1 MQCGDVQ
8 APGKQTL
15 QCGGQIPIGAE
26 EHVRAIGPQ
35 GEQAALLGQGQE
47 DAGGRNQDL
56 ATRVRRHEG

>member
-8 APGKQTL
+8 APGKQSL
-15 QCGGQIPIGAE
+15 QYISQLVVRAQSQI
-26 EHVRAIGPQ
+26 RAIGPQ

-47 DAGGRNQDL
+47 DAGGRDQDL